1 MQRFRPLFIA
11 LPTMRTRAAPPSALP
26 FLRFSSSSPSPAS
39 NPSPAPAAPAEPK
52 ASSALSQDPA
62 GGFTK
67 PKKEGQ
73 QPELTYFVP
82 RTSFGEL
89 PVYTDYKQQG
99 RRVLTVIRKTRGQ
112 LTDLQHDIRK
122 YIPESHPY
130 IRPAAGALVLRGNW
144 AREVK
149 EFLWSKGF

>member
-1 MQRFRPLFIA
+1 MQRFRPLLTA
-11 LPTMRTRAAPPSALP
+11 LPTLRARAAPPSALP
-26 FLRFSSSSPSPAS
+26 FLRFSSSSPSRVS
-39 NPSPAPAAPAEPK
+39 EPSPAPAASAEPE
-52 ASSALSQDPA
+52 ASSALSKDPA

-67 PKKEGQ
+67 PKKEVQ
-73 QPELTYFVP
+73 QPKLTYFVP

-99 RRVLTVIRKTRGQ
+99 RRVLTVIRKTRGE
-112 LTDLQHDIRK
+112 LTDLQQDIRK